1 MRVRVVC
8 GDCGG
13 EDVVRDA
20 WAAWDVGSQTWELH
34 ATLDAAFCHDCDTEV
49 TLAELPELVS

>member
-1 MRVRVVC
+1 MIC

-20 WAAWDVGSQTWELH
+20 WASWDVGSQTWELRL
-34 ATLDAAFCHDCDTEV
+34 TLDAAFCHNCDTEV
-49 TLAELPELVS
+49 TLISRPELVS